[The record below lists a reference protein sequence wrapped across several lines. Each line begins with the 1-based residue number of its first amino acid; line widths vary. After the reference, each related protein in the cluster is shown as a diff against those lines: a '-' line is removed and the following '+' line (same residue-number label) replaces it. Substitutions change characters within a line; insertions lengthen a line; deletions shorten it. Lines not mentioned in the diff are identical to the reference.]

1 MQVFACLIFMCCLKN
16 GEDILGESVYNV
28 REKWGEIVKETDM
41 YEALKKHF
49 EDQGFKVRSEVRDI
63 DVVAQ
68 KEDLLVGIEMKRGLT
83 VELLV
88 QAALRQKTCDLV
100 YMAVPKPKRIV
111 KDKSMV
117 NMMYLLKRLELGLL
131 FVDVEKNTVTEL
143 CMPAFY
149 DLDKGRRAKM
159 KERLRILKEVSR
171 RSVDGNKG
179 GSRGKKLLTAY
190 REDSL
195 RAVALIKLRGVISPK
210 ELKALGLKETLLSKN
225 YYNWFVKVDHGKYT
239 LNGMEADH
247 KAYDHLIEQFKNE
260 YIQTDIL

>member
-1 MQVFACLIFMCCLKN
+1 M
-16 GEDILGESVYNV
+16 
-28 REKWGEIVKETDM
+28 KETDM
-41 YEALKKHF
+41 YEALKKYF
-49 EDQGFKVRSEVRDI
+49 EDLGFKVRSEVRDI
-63 DVVAQ
+63 DVVAV

-83 VELLV
+83 IELLV

-100 YMAVPKPKRIV
+100 YLAVPRPKRIV
-111 KDKSMV
+111 KDKSMN
-117 NMMYLLKRLELGLL
+117 NMLYLLKRMELGLL
-131 FVDVEKNTVTEL
+131 YVDVEKNTVIEV
-143 CMPAFY
+143 CPPAFY

-159 KERLRILKEVSR
+159 KEKLSILKEVSR

-195 RAVALIKLRGVISPK
+195 RAVALIKVRGVISPK

-239 LNGMEADH
+239 LNGVEPSH
-247 KAYDHLIEQFKNE
+247 EEYGVLIEQFRNE
-260 YIQTDIL
+260 YISEDILK